1 MKIFIASLNT
11 EQNPFSPFPTGYQSF
26 AEDGYMVHKG
36 QHDESMKDANIPAI
50 VCRRLAEARG
60 WQVEESLCAYAVPG
74 GITVR
79 SVYEAF
85 RDEILEDLKAALPVD
100 MVFLDLHGAMTAGGY
115 DDCEGDLL
123 SRIRKIL
130 SPNVPIGATL
140 DPHCNLTQTMIE
152 NATVLVMAKEYP
164 HTDYPERTQQALS
177 ILEDTLL
184 GKVQPHMSIYDCRMI
199 VPALHTTREPGQGF
213 VNHMKNMERENGKV
227 LSVSLCHGMP
237 WADVPDMGAKALVVT
252 NNEPELGVK
261 LARSLGHT
269 LFDLRFSTIPDLMS
283 LNETLDRTLEILGG
297 NPGKPVVI
305 SDYTDNPGGGA
316 PGDATFILQVL
327 LERGMEGAALATIWD
342 PVAVMIASNAGEG
355 ANLDIRI
362 GGKTGPCSGNP
373 LDIHAHVSKVVRNA
387 TQTFSGTT
395 IGIGDAAVLQVN
407 GIDII
412 INSIRTQIFGVDCLT
427 NMGID
432 PAQKLIIVV
441 KSSQHFYDSFSPIA
455 CEVIRCASPG
465 VLNPDFANIPFKHIE
480 RNKWPLVE
488 NPFAN

>member
-26 AEDGYMVHKG
+26 AEAGYMVHKG

-60 WQVEESLCAYAVPG
+60 WQVIESLYAYAVPG

-85 RDEILEDLKAALPVD
+85 RDEILDDLKTALPID
-100 MVFLDLHGAMTAGGY
+100 MVFLDLHGAMTADGY

-123 SRIRKIL
+123 FHIRNIVG
-130 SPNVPIGATL
+130 STVPVGATL

-152 NATVLVMAKEYP
+152 NATILVMAKEYP
-164 HTDYPERTQQALS
+164 HTDYPERTLEVLA
-177 ILEDTLL
+177 ILENTLL
-184 GKVQPHMSIYDCRMI
+184 GKVKPHMSVFDCRMI
-199 VPALHTTREPGQGF
+199 VPALHTTREPGRGF
-213 VNHMKNMERENGKV
+213 VDHMKTMEQENDKV

-252 NNEPELGVK
+252 NDEPELGMS
-261 LARSLGHT
+261 LATLLGQKI
-269 LFDLRFSTIPDLMS
+269 FDLRYNTVPHLMT
-283 LNETLDRTLEILGG
+283 LNEALDHTLELLSG
-297 NPGKPVVI
+297 NPEKPVVI

-316 PGDATFILQVL
+316 PGDATFILQGL
-327 LERGMEGAALATIWD
+327 LERNMQGTAIATIWD
-342 PVAVMIASNAGEG
+342 PVAVTIASNAGEG

-362 GGKTGPCSGNP
+362 GGKTGPYSGSL
-373 LDIHAHVSKVVRNA
+373 LDVHAHVSKVVKNA
-387 TQTFSGTT
+387 TQTFAGTT
-395 IGIGDAAVLQVN
+395 IGIGDAVALRAN

-412 INSIRTQIFGVDCLT
+412 INSVRTQIFGVDCLT

-432 PAQKLIIVV
+432 PTQKQIIVV
-441 KSSQHFYDSFSPIA
+441 KSSQHFYDSFAPIA
-455 CEVIRCASPG
+455 CDVIRCATPG
-465 VLNPDFANIPFKHIE
+465 VLSPDFANIPYKHID

-488 NPFAN
+488 DPFRE